1 MITTEPTTKI
11 AGILLAAGGARRMG
25 KPKLLLPWKGEAL
38 IHRAARV
45 AVESGL
51 EPVVI
56 VTGAGA
62 EGIAAAL
69 KDLPVRLAHNPY
81 WQEGQSTSV
90 RAGVEALPADCQAVV
105 FLLGDQPFVGADLI
119 QSLVATYLKDRPTI
133 LAPYVNGKRVNPV
146 IFDHS
151 VFPYL
156 LDLKGDAGARSIF
169 GVFPPAAMPWL
180 DEKVLLDIDTPED
193 YEKLSKLN
201 E

>member
-1 MITTEPTTKI
+1 MKNSEPSPKI
-11 AGILLAAGGARRMG
+11 AGILLAAGVASRMG

-69 KDLPVRLAHNPY
+69 QDLPVQLIHNPN

-119 QSLVATYLKDRPTI
+119 QNLVDTYLKDRPTI
-133 LAPYVNGKRVNPV
+133 LAPHVNGKRVNPV
-146 IFDHS
+146 IFDRM
-151 VFPYL
+151 VFAHL
-156 LDLKGDAGARSIF
+156 LKLEGDAGARSIF
-169 GVFPPAAMPWL
+169 GTFPPAAMPWP

-193 YEKLSKLN
+193 YERLSKLI

>member
-1 MITTEPTTKI
+1 MKNSESSPKI
-11 AGILLAAGGARRMG
+11 AGILLAAGGASRMG

-69 KDLPVRLAHNPY
+69 KDLPVQLIHNPN

-146 IFDHS
+146 IFDRS
-151 VFPYL
+151 VFPHL
-156 LDLKGDAGARSIF
+156 LDLKGDAGARIIF
-169 GVFPPAAMPWL
+169 GVFPPAAMPWP

-193 YEKLSKLN
+193 YEKLSNLS